1 MGNPGSLEDEGQRGG
16 QVMTEKKD
24 LEIRIYGLDE
34 LAEALGIT
42 RRTLYNY
49 LKNGRLKGVKIGG
62 EWRITEENLVRFLNR
77 V

>member
-1 MGNPGSLEDEGQRGG
+1 
-16 QVMTEKKD
+16 MTEKKD

-62 EWRITEENLVRFLNR
+62 EWRITEENLVRFLNG

>member
-1 MGNPGSLEDEGQRGG
+1 MEDQ
-16 QVMTEKKD
+16 K

-62 EWRITEENLVRFLNR
+62 EWRITEENLVRFLNG

>member
-1 MGNPGSLEDEGQRGG
+1 ME
-16 QVMTEKKD
+16 EKK

-62 EWRITEENLVRFLNR
+62 EWRITEENLVRFLNG